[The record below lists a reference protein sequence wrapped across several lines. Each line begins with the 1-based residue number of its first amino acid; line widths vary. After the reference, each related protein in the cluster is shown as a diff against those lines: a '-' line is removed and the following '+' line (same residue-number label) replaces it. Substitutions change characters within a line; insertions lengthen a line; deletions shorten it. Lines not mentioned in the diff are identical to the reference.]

1 MAEMKWREMYG
12 DFVRDVM
19 RDMHSGAHGIR
30 MAKLALIRLLTDEPE
45 DGGPKPW
52 QAFVIRATDGSII
65 ADTTGNPHKT
75 FREFVEAKPLRGL
88 GESVADIER
97 LLSDEPEALARLR
110 EELAGSHGGDREGA
124 GRKSK
129 DAIKNNN
136 IILDS
141 EPDLFSQPPQ
151 KPKKGDGPKKPQQGT
166 SKAYTLS
173 RLKKNAPELF
183 ERVKAGE
190 LSANAAALQAGFRKQ
205 PSPLEIVQK
214 NLPKLTAG
222 ERFAIARDILRQADG
237 CDHLGLAKEVLVNLD
252 ADEYKECLRWALGM
266 SRAA

>member
-110 EELAGSHGGDREGA
+110 EELAGKQGNPEWNAEHS
-124 GRKSK
+124 KS
-129 DAIKNNN
+129 AITNNVSN
-136 IILDS
+136 S
-141 EPDLFSQPPQ
+141 TQSDLFTPQ
-151 KPKKGDGPKKPQQGT
+151 SKPKRNTQHGNRKD
-166 SKAYTLS
+166 YTLS
-173 RLKKNAPELF
+173 RLKKHAPELF

-214 NLPKLTAG
+214 NLPKLTDG
-222 ERFAIARDILRQADG
+222 ERFALARDILRQADG

-252 ADEYKECLRWALGM
+252 ADEYEECLRWALGM
-266 SRAA
+266 IRAA